1 MAQALLATP
10 QPSINLSNPI
20 LQRLASGQAE
30 ERVRSAGAKGT
41 LPLDRADLARSF
53 YLLSRDPDKDIR
65 LTLKKTIDT
74 YDEEMLAAMASDK
87 RVEPPVLHFLCAACP
102 NRARVLEEVVLN
114 TSADIGTMQFLA
126 QRADSDLL
134 ELISI
139 NEELLMRSRP
149 LVEAMLANPALTP
162 RVRLRL
168 RELQIRHFGLQT
180 DDKEFAHLRAEAQ
193 AQEERETQAALVAP
207 PPPEAEEMLSEIRT
221 QLKARHAEPEEDEK
235 EEELSTY
242 ARIKGMNTGQKILAA
257 IREGRDSRMILV
269 RDSNPSVQKAVVKS
283 PKLTASEAEIIVQ
296 LRNVSGDVL
305 AMVSEN
311 KKFRKS
317 YFIVH
322 SLIKN
327 PLTPQHTSVN
337 LMPILS
343 AKDLQLIQSDKN
355 IPEAVRKQ
363 AKFVFMRKTQPK
375 KQAKLKK

>member
-1 MAQALLATP
+1 MAQAQLATP

-30 ERVRSAGAKGT
+30 DRIREAGAKGT
-41 LPLDRADLARSF
+41 LPLDRTDLARSF
-53 YLLSRDPDKDIR
+53 YLLSRDQDKAIR

-74 YDEEMLAAMASDK
+74 YDEEMLAAMASDL

-102 NRARVLEEVVLN
+102 NRTRVLEEVVLN
-114 TSADIGTMQFLA
+114 ASADIGTIQFLA

-139 NEELLMRSRP
+139 NEELLMRSQP

-180 DDKEFAHLRAEAQ
+180 DDKEFAHLQAEAQ

-221 QLKARHAEPEEDEK
+221 QLKARHAEPEEGEDEK
-235 EEELSTY
+235 EEDLSTY
-242 ARIKGMNTGQKILAA
+242 ARIKAMNTGSKILAA

-283 PKLTASEAEIIVQ
+283 PKLTASEAEIIAQ
-296 LRNVSGDVL
+296 LRNVTGDVL
-305 AMVSEN
+305 AMIPEN

-343 AKDLQLIQSDKN
+343 AKDLQLVQTDKN

-375 KQAKLKK
+375 KKH